1 MSGCKYPDKPGHSP
15 LEIFR
20 HIATL
25 SRDTAHANDSISPIF
40 NKEKEQQRL
49 QTAQMIGEIGSQVA
63 DIART
68 QGEIGALKEAQKVKG
83 PAPEGASEKVR
94 NAYIES
100 LKATTEYK
108 KAIADSGTGSSL
120 QRGIQAATAAVQG
133 LAGGDFKAALA
144 GASAPYLAELIH
156 KNTTTTGPDGKE
168 VVNTAANLMAHAV
181 VGAVIA
187 QAQGNSALSGASG
200 AALGEFI
207 AQEMYPGI
215 ARTDLN
221 EEQKQTISALGTLAA
236 GLAGGLADGSASGA
250 IAGAQAGKNALEN
263 NALNSGYDEEEH
275 EREHGNPPQ
284 KLFKLSP
291 RSGPLQDADGRTIPG
306 GAIIG
311 PGAVPIKGS
320 NEGVTTVV
328 VDSGK
333 KGAWNK
339 AMNNPEPNTVYNV
352 DGNKTYQTDELT
364 RTTNVSASLSLSKN
378 DRNGYQQCKA
388 GKCGNPGDEGGHL
401 IASIF
406 NGPGEKLNLVPM
418 DGNLNK
424 GAWKQ
429 MENTWANALKDGNKV
444 DVNIQP
450 IYSGNNTRPD
460 RVIVKYSIDGGRPV
474 NIDFKNSPGGK

>member
-1 MSGCKYPDKPGHSP
+1 
-15 LEIFR
+15 
-20 HIATL
+20 
-25 SRDTAHANDSISPIF
+25 
-40 NKEKEQQRL
+40 
-49 QTAQMIGEIGSQVA
+49 
-63 DIART
+63 
-68 QGEIGALKEAQKVKG
+68 
-83 PAPEGASEKVR
+83 
-94 NAYIES
+94 
-100 LKATTEYK
+100 
-108 KAIADSGTGSSL
+108 
-120 QRGIQAATAAVQG
+120 
-133 LAGGDFKAALA
+133 
-144 GASAPYLAELIH
+144 
-156 KNTTTTGPDGKE
+156 
-168 VVNTAANLMAHAV
+168 
-181 VGAVIA
+181 
-187 QAQGNSALSGASG
+187 
-200 AALGEFI
+200 
-207 AQEMYPGI
+207 
-215 ARTDLN
+215 
-221 EEQKQTISALGTLAA
+221 
-236 GLAGGLADGSASGA
+236 
-250 IAGAQAGKNALEN
+250 AQAGKNALEN